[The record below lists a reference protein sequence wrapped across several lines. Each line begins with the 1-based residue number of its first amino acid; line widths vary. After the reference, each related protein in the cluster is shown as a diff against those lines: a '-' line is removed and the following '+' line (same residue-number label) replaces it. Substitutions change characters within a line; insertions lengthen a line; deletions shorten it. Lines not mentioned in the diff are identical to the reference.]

1 MAGLSTGA
9 PIVQVYHEKSIILPD
24 VSRVLACLYEKDIKF
39 KTHTASYK
47 SLLRLQALSHAPV
60 PFYDGPKFLEES
72 REICR
77 YIAEKYEHQGYPF
90 LLGKDALERASVE
103 QWLHNEE
110 HAFNPPSR
118 ALFCHLAFP
127 LDEEDDGNDIDIHT
141 RKLEEVLEV
150 YEQRLSDSEFL
161 AGNKFTLAD
170 LVHLPNS
177 HYITASDKFLYLYDS
192 RKNVRRWWDAISTR
206 DSWKQ
211 VLRDMKTVEEQHK
224 QELKKQ
230 QQQKEHP
237 TTSGHPIRI
246 DPLKKTSTEPWTIL
260 VPPADT
266 VSSSPTV
273 PQIEKPLAT
282 DIFPDGAL
290 ASSSQSTPIA
300 HETSVAQSK
309 ETTFFTTPQ
318 EKPTIA
324 QKPPIVDVAKSIT
337 KEASS
342 PEPTE
347 TDLPTRHKP
356 SSVKDVAPSTQ
367 LISSTEPRN
376 GIAIVAAP
384 SRAKDSQTTPGRQD
398 ILSAPVGLVPPFS
411 DTQHPSGEVQEYVP
425 ADDSG
430 KAKPSKPSSAIRE
443 ESPPTVVPA
452 SAPDTQHGTEPDDVA
467 LDEQKFSPSGQDS
480 THPIQTASSAKPR
493 NEEIRDSAPSTQLIS
508 SIERSNGDATV
519 ATSDQAKD
527 LQTTPGRQDIL
538 SAPIRSVSQ
547 RPSGEVQEDVLAD
560 DSGKAKPSKPSS
572 AVRADT
578 PPTMVPASAPDTQHG
593 TEPDDVALGEQ
604 KISPSGAHPIKM
616 ASSAKPRNEE
626 IRDSVRST
634 QLISSIEQRNGD
646 EVATSD
652 QAKDSQT
659 TPGRQDIDTQHPS
672 GKVQVDVP
680 ADDSGETKASK
691 PPSTVREDSPTTV
704 VPASA
709 PDTQKLAPSGQDS
722 ARPVKPS
729 FSTEPTKEAA
739 ADKAKTPFPDT
750 QDASRKVRDNT
761 PDDHSIDES
770 LPSQEQVSLGG
781 YASEPREGQSTYPYR
796 TDVNEK
802 ITKSPSSQENN
813 SEVGPDLTPA
823 RHDRPSI
830 GDEPT
835 KSIFPEHGAQPPV
848 ATQDVSID
856 ALGKAKSSDQ
866 EAMAPI
872 ADPASI
878 PDTQRGTAQG
888 QESAHTSEPPSSTE
902 PRKEETNA
910 ATADQT
916 NVPETIFDHQV
927 TRLTPDAREA
937 LRKDQESSH
946 DDYHGST
953 LANPLIVNQEQAHTH
968 AGRASEPRE
977 EPTPDVHS
985 AGVDRKTT
993 LPPSQAQTSN
1003 TGPDSTPISGDV
1015 AATSSIQ
1022 NQEAQPPV
1030 ATQVPTIQAPQGLA
1044 STQNIP
1050 YDSLG
1055 KIEPPIPPSTDQVMA
1070 PIKSPAAPSDDP
1082 QGTEPDRNS
1091 VRPQQEAS
1099 FELPSGEETA
1109 MSQGDQ
1115 VNTLPN
1121 GNLSDNQVV
1130 GQFERERS
1138 KGMNSQKNL
1147 EGTSADE
1154 KSKTQLQTD
1163 SSNTQSSKD
1172 NNNEVNGTTGSNIS
1186 ATFGELQK
1194 QPSRPMESIESSKE
1208 PEHQQQADQAIVQSL
1223 QGNNKQVEE
1232 TKAQDTGTDKPEEME
1247 PPENTN
1253 QKNNRISQAE
1263 ALDHSGKQ
1271 ASGVQQLDENTKN
1284 ASNPTEDTPGGLQNL
1299 NKSKDNLRYSEE
1311 SKLQVQTEG
1320 KIQGGE
1326 TEAPI
1331 SETEQLKERGLPAN
1345 SYRNNS
1351 SQSQAEASDKS
1362 IEQSSPGIQNKNK
1375 NSSRSDGSTN
1385 DTESGNMED

>member
-709 PDTQKLAPSGQDS
+709 PDTQKLAPSGQ
-722 ARPVKPS
+722 
-729 FSTEPTKEAA
+729 
-739 ADKAKTPFPDT
+739 
-750 QDASRKVRDNT
+750 
-761 PDDHSIDES
+761 
-770 LPSQEQVSLGG
+770 
-781 YASEPREGQSTYPYR
+781 
-796 TDVNEK
+796 
-802 ITKSPSSQENN
+802 
-813 SEVGPDLTPA
+813 
-823 RHDRPSI
+823 
-830 GDEPT
+830 
-835 KSIFPEHGAQPPV
+835 
-848 ATQDVSID
+848 
-856 ALGKAKSSDQ
+856 
-866 EAMAPI
+866 
-872 ADPASI
+872 
-878 PDTQRGTAQG
+878 
-888 QESAHTSEPPSSTE
+888 ESAHTSEPPSSTE